1 MISLSRDRKQK
12 QLYHSVTGKHLT
24 NEHQIDIIDFDE
36 HISLSPMKGQ
46 GKLAF
51 LIHQRHQSRE

>member
-1 MISLSRDRKQK
+1 MISLSRDGKQK

-36 HISLSPMKGQ
+36 HISLSPKKGQ

-51 LIHQRHQSRE
+51 LIHQRH